1 MKRQLI
7 LCAVAVAVLGVH
19 LTAVAADAYIA
30 STTNGTVYSIN
41 TGYKIKPTTGIYAD
55 FEFLARTADV
65 FPDNKYQQFVWEST
79 GGGAARFYIKGS
91 AGSGQLAWNFTTNQ
105 VWSTSSQTMVP
116 GTRYQMCV
124 DASTRTAWLDV
135 EGTRTYTAGFAA
147 NSVVPNYT
155 DTVKLF
161 SNNSASGNAAMMKLY
176 RFTITESGETVHDYI
191 PAIKG
196 GIVGMYD
203 QTTGEF
209 LYDVRNSP
217 MATFEYGGDILELE
231 DDAYIQSDGTSF
243 MNSRFFVNPG
253 AKVEMDYALVG
264 ANAVQA
270 RLFGA
275 DGTGATFFSAYYIN
289 GSGNMSFGIGDE
301 FKSWATTCATNLY
314 RHKAVLDVKN
324 GKAYYI
330 TRFVTNWTGNASGL
344 GASITKTAVHPMGLF
359 GDLAPSGGFSGE
371 CGLVAYSKVKAK
383 VYRVKCWQDNALV
396 HDYVP
401 HVKGGVAGF
410 RDAVDGA
417 FITGENPAAF
427 SAGGKGIV
435 VEEDDGYISTFGN
448 NYNTGYRYINTGY
461 TASANTRVELDY
473 ALADNY
479 PSSGYINNQ
488 DWYLFEAVGSLR
500 IDAYLNKDGM
510 GWSGVDKN
518 WHGFSAP
525 LQTTQ
530 KDVRR
535 TVIVDNTGWAAILT
549 AGFTNRFATATPGSA
564 TYNSKKLCVAA
575 SADGAGFAP
584 LKIYGLKIYESGN
597 LVRNYKP
604 YVTNGIAGLLDTVGS
619 GGFVSSAIATN
630 ALKIVA
636 GGNIEGS
643 SGFTDAYIEGDGT
656 QAISTGVT
664 AKPGVCYEVDYQ
676 FTRVQGQ
683 ARVFGTAEGTT
694 ANAEL
699 YVQGSADGS
708 GTVAFGHGATWG
720 TSGSASIAAGDLKRR
735 KGVFDLHTKQW
746 TLGEFSGSLSDA
758 TEGTSTYLIGLFAKG
773 GNAAGTSF
781 VQNPYFTPKYSHLR
795 IYSFRIYEYVGGV
808 KTLMHEFLP
817 YKKGNVVGVY
827 DTQTGE
833 VKANG
838 IPSGNDLTICG
849 MGVDGAERWLVSPQG
864 GKLTKNAGTRVI
876 SANASG
882 AQSYKWAKNG
892 EYITGGEDGDLTV
905 EWAKGGATDTYTVTP
920 VYDVLGVETSGSSS
934 SSVTVEN
941 VPQGTT
947 VVIR

>member
-1 MKRQLI
+1 MKKLLMI
-7 LCAVAVAVLGVH
+7 GAAAALG
-19 LTAVAADAYIA
+19 AAFADDAYIA

-65 FPDNKYQQFVWEST
+65 FPNNTYQQFVWEST
-79 GGGAARFYIKGS
+79 GGGVARFYINGPS
-91 AGSGQLAWNFTTNQ
+91 GSGQLAWNFTADSI
-105 VWSTSSQTMVP
+105 WSTSSQTMVP
-116 GTRYQMCV
+116 GTRYQMSV
-124 DASTRTAWLDV
+124 DAYTRTAWLDV
-135 EGTRTYTAGFAA
+135 AGVRKYSAGFAA
-147 NSVVPNYT
+147 SSTVPNYT

-161 SNNSASGNAAMMKLY
+161 SNNSANGNAAMMKLY

-203 QTTGEF
+203 EVTGEF

-217 MATFEYGGDILELE
+217 KAFEYGGDILELE
-231 DDAYIQSDGTSF
+231 DDPYVESDGTSF
-243 MNSRFFVNPG
+243 MNSRFFMNPD

-264 ANAVQA
+264 ANAVQM

-275 DGTGATFFSAYYIN
+275 DGTGVTFFSAYYIN

-301 FKSWATTCATNLY
+301 FKSWATSCAQNLY

-330 TRFVTNWTGNASGL
+330 TRFATNWTGNASGL
-344 GASITKTAVHPMGLF
+344 GASITKTAKHPMGLF
-359 GDLAPSGGFSGE
+359 GDIGPTSGFSGE
-371 CGLVAYSKVKAK
+371 CGLVAYNKVKAK
-383 VYRVKCWQDNALV
+383 VYGVKCWQNDVLV

-410 RDAVDGA
+410 LDAVDGS

-427 SAGGKGIV
+427 TAGGKGIV

-448 NYNTGYRYINTGY
+448 NYNVGHRYINTGY

-479 PSSGYINNQ
+479 PSSDFINNH
-488 DWYLFEAVGSLR
+488 DWYLFEAAGSLR

-518 WHGFSAP
+518 WHGLSVP

-535 TVIVDNTGWAAILT
+535 TAIVDNTGWAAIIT

-564 TYNSKKLCVAA
+564 TYNSKPLRVAA

-597 LVRNYKP
+597 PVRNYKP

-636 GGNIEGS
+636 GGNIEGN

-656 QAISTGVT
+656 QALSTGVT
-664 AKPGVCYEVDYQ
+664 VKPGVCYEVDYQ

-683 ARVFGTAEGTT
+683 ARVFGTAQGTT

-735 KGVFDLHTKQW
+735 KGVFDLTAKQW
-746 TLGEFSGSLSDA
+746 TLGEFSGSISDVA
-758 TEGTSTYLIGLFAKG
+758 EGTSTYLIGLFAKG
-773 GNAAGTSF
+773 SDAAGTSF
-781 VQNPYFTPKYSHLR
+781 TQNPNFTPKYAHLR
-795 IYSFRIYEYVGGV
+795 IYSFRIYEYVNGV
-808 KTLMHEFLP
+808 KTLTHEFLP

-833 VKANG
+833 VKTNG
-838 IPSGNDLTICG
+838 IPSGNDFAICG
-849 MGVDGAERWLVSPQG
+849 KGVDGAERWIVRPQDVL
-864 GKLTKNAGTRVI
+864 LTRTDSAATL

-882 AQSYKWAKNG
+882 AIRYKWTKDG
-892 EYITGGEDGDLTV
+892 EAIEGGEDGDLPIQ
-905 EWAKGGATDTYTVTP
+905 WHRRGGEDVYAVTA
-920 VYDVLGVETSGSSS
+920 VYDVYGAEVEGEP
-934 SSVTVEN
+934 VAATVKVN
-941 VPQGTT
+941 PDGMT
-947 VVIR
+947 VILR